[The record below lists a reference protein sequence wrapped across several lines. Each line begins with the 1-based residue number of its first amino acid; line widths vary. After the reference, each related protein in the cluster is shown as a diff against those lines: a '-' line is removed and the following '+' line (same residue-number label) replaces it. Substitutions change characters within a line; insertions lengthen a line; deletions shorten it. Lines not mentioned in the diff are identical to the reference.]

1 MKNFADI
8 KKVSDNLHVI
18 EEVLVLQGEVKFFHD
33 EKKYGFIETEDMDDD
48 VFFHINDLE
57 IEEVEE
63 GMEVEFDTEEGDK
76 GPKAV
81 NVVEA

>member
-1 MKNFADI
+1 MK
-8 KKVSDNLHVI
+8 
-18 EEVLVLQGEVKFFHD
+18 GEIKFFHD
-33 EKKYGFIETEDMDDD
+33 EKKYGFIETEEMDDD
-48 VFFHINDLE
+48 IFFHINDLE

-81 NVVEA
+81 NVTEA

>member
-1 MKNFADI
+1 M
-8 KKVSDNLHVI
+8 
-18 EEVLVLQGEVKFFHD
+18 QGEVKFFHD

-48 VFFHINDLE
+48 VFFHVNDLE